1 VTAVHSAAPAHAART
16 ARLLALP
23 ALSGVLIAATF
34 LDFSL
39 YALAWVAFAPLLW
52 SLAEAETR
60 REALWIGVIA
70 GMATNVPAFS
80 WLVYT
85 IHAFGGFPYPVA
97 VLFYVCLSAFATCQF
112 VLFALALRFT
122 GPGPLGLAA
131 PVLWVP
137 LELLF
142 PNLFPWRLANSQLHA
157 PLLTQVGDLTG
168 PFGLSFVLVWFSA
181 ALVIA
186 ARRPRRLKPLGAATL
201 AAVLLL
207 AYGAARMPAIER
219 AIAAA
224 PTVRVALIQGNIGIR
239 EKGNVAVFEHNIER
253 YRTLSE
259 ALPNDVDVIVW
270 PESVA
275 QWWVPAVAERLQPD
289 QHPLPGL
296 RTHLIFGGLAYG
308 SNAQGEQERYNSA
321 FLIDRDATVL
331 GRYDKRVLL
340 PFGEYLPGAT
350 WIPGLAKLSP
360 RSGHFTPGQA
370 LRTLDVPGRA
380 RFAPLVCY
388 EDVPSGGARAMT
400 RQGAEVLLTLFNDA
414 WFGDSM
420 APYQHEALALWRAL
434 ENRRYFVR
442 VGNAGATG
450 VIDPL
455 GRVVSRLGLFTE
467 GTLTV
472 AIRPLDI
479 ETFYTR
485 HGDVFGWCVVAA
497 AVAALGLAWRRRNL
511 GGGTTVSVGP

>member
-1 VTAVHSAAPAHAART
+1 MV
-16 ARLLALP
+16 LP
-23 ALSGVLIAATF
+23 ALSGLLIAAAF
-34 LDFSL
+34 RDFSR

-52 SLAEAETR
+52 GLAEAKTR
-60 REALWIGVIA
+60 REAAWIGAIA
-70 GMATNVPAFS
+70 GMATNVPAFT

-85 IHAFGGFPYPVA
+85 IHVFGGFPYPIA
-97 VLFYVCLSAFATCQF
+97 ALFYLGLSVFAACQF
-112 VLFALALRFT
+112 VLFALALRRT

-131 PVLWVP
+131 PVMWVA
-137 LELLF
+137 LEFLY
-142 PNLFPWRLANSQLHA
+142 PNLFPWRLANSQFHV

-181 ALVIA
+181 ALALV
-186 ARRPRRLKPLGAATL
+186 ARRPRRLLPLGAAT
-201 AAVLLL
+201 AAVVTLL
-207 AYGAARMPAIER
+207 AYSAVRIPSVER

-224 PTVRVALIQGNIGIR
+224 PRVRVALIQGNIGIR
-239 EKGNVAVFEHNIER
+239 EKGDAAAFEHNVER
-253 YRTLSE
+253 YRALSE
-259 ALPNDVDVIVW
+259 MLQSDVDLVIW

-275 QWWVPAVAERLQPD
+275 QWWVPAEAERLQSGLQPF
-289 QHPLPGL
+289 PGL
-296 RTHLIFGGLAYG
+296 RTHLIFGGLAYSVDAEG
-308 SNAQGEQERYNSA
+308 RPKLFNSA
-321 FLIDRDATVL
+321 FLIDGEGAVL

-340 PFGEYLPGAT
+340 PFGEYLPGSS

-360 RSGHFTPGQA
+360 QSGNFTPGHA

-400 RQGAEVLLTLFNDA
+400 RQGAEVLLTMFNDA
-414 WFGDSM
+414 WFGASA
-420 APYQHEALALWRAL
+420 APYQHEALALWRAI

-472 AIRPLDI
+472 EIRPLRI

-485 HGDVFGWCVVAA
+485 FGDVFGWSVAA
-497 AVAALGLAWRRRNL
+497 AAALWLLWGRRRRR
-511 GGGTTVSVGP
+511 SVAT